1 MKNKAMSDENTGVDG
16 ERDNVKTESVR
27 RVLLTWSV
35 VAFALGCLGSYLGNV
50 VYKAPYYFGFF
61 VIFTLVGLSGLFA
74 LAVLVD
80 KQQNER
86 R

>member
-1 MKNKAMSDENTGVDG
+1 MSQENIPGDG

-27 RVLLTWSV
+27 RVFLTWTV
-35 VAFALGCLGSYLGNV
+35 VSFVLGGLGSYLGNV
-50 VYKAPYYFGFF
+50 IYKAPYYFGFF
-61 VIFTLVGLSGLFA
+61 MIFTLVGLSGLFA

>member
-1 MKNKAMSDENTGVDG
+1 MSDENGDSG
-16 ERDNVKTESVR
+16 SENDNISTASFR
-27 RVLLTWSV
+27 RVFLIWTV
-35 VAFALGCLGSYLGNV
+35 VAFILGALGSYLGNLMFS
-50 VYKAPYYFGFF
+50 APYYFGFF
-61 VIFTLVGLSGLFA
+61 LIFTLAGLSGLFA

>member
-1 MKNKAMSDENTGVDG
+1 MEEKASKTGS
-16 ERDNVKTESVR
+16 ETDNVKTESFR
-27 RVLLTWSV
+27 RVFLIWTA
-35 VAFALGCLGSYLGNV
+35 VAFVLGAAGSFLGNV
-50 VYKAPYYFGFF
+50 MFSAPYYFGFF

-80 KQQNER
+80 KSQNER

>member
-1 MKNKAMSDENTGVDG
+1 MDEKTTGTG
-16 ERDNVKTESVR
+16 SEKDNVKTESVR
-27 RVLLTWSV
+27 RVFLTWTV
-35 VAFALGCLGSYLGNV
+35 IAFGLGCLGSYLGNIMFS
-50 VYKAPYYFGFF
+50 APYYFGFF
-61 VIFTLVGLSGLFA
+61 LIFTLVGLSGLFA

>member
-1 MKNKAMSDENTGVDG
+1 MSEKPGQSG
-16 ERDNVKTESVR
+16 SEQDNVSTVSFR
-27 RVLLTWSV
+27 RVFLIWTV
-35 VAFALGCLGSYLGNV
+35 VAFALGCLGSFLGNIMFS
-50 VYKAPYYFGFF
+50 APYYFGFF
-61 VIFTLVGLSGLFA
+61 LIFSLVGLSGLFA

>member
-1 MKNKAMSDENTGVDG
+1 MSEKNKQSGG
-16 ERDNVKTESVR
+16 SGSERDNVSTTSFR
-27 RVLLTWSV
+27 RVFLTWTV
-35 VAFALGCLGSYLGNV
+35 IAFVLGALGSFLGHL
-50 VYKAPYYFGFF
+50 VYSAPYYFGFF
-61 VIFTLVGLSGLFA
+61 MIFTLVGLAGLFA